1 LKFFDNTKN
10 LSLFYI
16 VLYTIILFIVL
27 GTFKDIFTVI
37 VATVF
42 NVILLKPIV
51 FFFKKNFKLSSR
63 VSKIL
68 ALSIFFF
75 GFIIILVFLIP
86 AVAKELGNFIKLITD
101 VFNEKLWRDYLK
113 ESPNLQELVDKFMD
127 FVQPKLLEFADYLFN
142 MFISRFPEVVMVIF
156 FAVLGTIYVTFYID
170 TVGNAFEKMFPKKC
184 RSEIRVFIKD
194 LYDNMER
201 FVLAVFITALITGLS
216 FWTVF
221 KIFGLDYSAVV
232 GAWAFITNFIPIVG
246 VFLEYIPVFLF
257 SLSLGIKGIVWIAL
271 FTVIIHS
278 IAFILFIHLMKGYA
292 KLNPIYIIFS
302 ILLFGKVFGFL
313 GIFIAVPL
321 AIYIQ
326 IMWKRFVGPIF
337 ERVV

>member
-16 VLYTIILFIVL
+16 TLYTVILLIVF
-27 GTFKDIFTVI
+27 GIFKDIFTVI
-37 VATVF
+37 VVTIF

-51 FFFKKNFKLSSR
+51 AFFKKNFKFSSR
-63 VSKIL
+63 ISKIL
-68 ALSIFFF
+68 ALSIFFL

-86 AVAKELGNFIKLITD
+86 AVTKELGNFIKLITD
-101 VFNEKLWRDYLK
+101 VFNKKLWRDYLK

-127 FVQPKLLEFADYLFN
+127 FVQPKMLEFADYLFN
-142 MFISRFPEVVMVIF
+142 MFISRFPEVVMIAF
-156 FAVLGTIYVTFYID
+156 FGILGTIYVTFYID
-170 TVGNAFEKMFPKKC
+170 TVGSAFEKIFPKRC

-194 LYDNMER
+194 LFDNMER

-216 FWTVF
+216 FWAVF
-221 KIFGLDYSAVV
+221 RIFGLDYSAVV
-232 GAWAFITNFIPIVG
+232 GAWAFVTNFIPIVG

-257 SLSLGIKGIVWIAL
+257 SLSLGIEGIIWIAL

-278 IAFILFIHLMKGYA
+278 IAFVLFIHLMKGYV

-302 ILLFGKVFGFL
+302 ILLFGKVFGSL
-313 GIFIAVPL
+313 GVFIAVPL

-326 IMWKRFVGPIF
+326 IVWKRFVSPVF